1 MLLDIVCNKQ
11 IFINSKN
18 FDHNILTLIKDYVE
32 MKYTCFSNKNK
43 ELEIAKIIFKK
54 NFTLTRTEDLR
65 CTQEQSSATNFSYTV
80 YLNNWNGSDH
90 DMTVQYLKK
99 NRRKIYEDGSFMK
112 KKIFFIKST
121 FNEF

>member
-1 MLLDIVCNKQ
+1 VLLDIVCEKR

-43 ELEIAKIIFKK
+43 ELEIAKIIFKVIIPI
-54 NFTLTRTEDLR
+54 TRTEDLR
-65 CTQEQSSATNFSYTV
+65 CTQEQSSATNFSYIV
-80 YLNNWNGSDH
+80 YFNNWNGSDH

-99 NRRKIYEDGSFMK
+99 NRRKIYDNGSLMK
-112 KKIFFIKST
+112 KLFFK
-121 FNEF
+121 N

>member
-1 MLLDIVCNKQ
+1 
-11 IFINSKN
+11 
-18 FDHNILTLIKDYVE
+18 